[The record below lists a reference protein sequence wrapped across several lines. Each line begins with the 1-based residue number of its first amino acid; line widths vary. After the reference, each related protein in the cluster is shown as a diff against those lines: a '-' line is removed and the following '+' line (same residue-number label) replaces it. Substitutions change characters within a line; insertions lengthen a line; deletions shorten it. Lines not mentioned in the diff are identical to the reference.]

1 MPEKSRGIRSNLA
14 GRPGSPLASWQHVLR
29 AWSPIGLSVAIAV
42 SAAPAAS
49 AQDDG
54 QADRQPMHDMATME
68 PPPPSW
74 TWMADG
80 NVFYGYNK
88 QQRHFASLSAW
99 ESQNWFMGAGEHAL
113 GPGRLT
119 LQAMLS
125 LEPFTI
131 QPQGSP
137 QLFQTGESYQR
148 VPLVD
153 FQHPHDLL
161 MNLTGSYRYSTS
173 AATYDFS
180 GGLVGAPALGPTA
193 FMHRESSRD
202 NPQVPLTH
210 HSMDDTHISWG
221 VVTAGVEKGEFTLE
235 ASGFRGEEPDED
247 HTNIERPRIDSYSA
261 RLSWRRGPWA
271 AQFSGGRLHEPEW
284 FEPYDQTRLT
294 ASVEFNGTVR
304 ARPVSATFGWGE
316 NRESIVRNGVSDNFL
331 TEWDV
336 RAAWATAIYG
346 RAEIVE
352 KQILGL
358 GYHSEGEVYA
368 EVYSHVDVLT
378 IGAIHDVLR
387 ARWARVGIGADVTLY
402 HLSPDVQADFEGS
415 HSYHVFARWRPNA
428 APMHHMH

>member
-1 MPEKSRGIRSNLA
+1 MRRMGRPLAVIVAMALWVAPAVRAQDEAQGDPQQMPGMPETEPSS
-14 GRPGSPLASWQHVLR
+14 
-29 AWSPIGLSVAIAV
+29 
-42 SAAPAAS
+42 
-49 AQDDG
+49 
-54 QADRQPMHDMATME
+54 QA
-68 PPPPSW
+68 W
-74 TWMADG
+74 TWTADG
-80 NVFYGYNK
+80 NLFYGYNR
-88 QQRHFASLSAW
+88 QQRHFADFSAW

-113 GPGRLT
+113 GAGRMT
-119 LQAMLS
+119 LQAMVS
-125 LEPFTI
+125 LEPYTI

-161 MNLTGSYRYSTS
+161 MNLSGSYRYAT
-173 AATYDFS
+173 AETTYDFS

-193 FMHRESSRD
+193 FMHRESARD

-210 HSMDDTHISWG
+210 HWMDATHISWG
-221 VVTAGVEKGEFTLE
+221 VITAGVEKGGFTLE

-247 HTNIERPRIDSYSA
+247 RTNIDRPRIDSYSA

-271 AQFSGGRLHEPEW
+271 AQFSGGRLHQPEW
-284 FEPYDQTRLT
+284 FEPYDETRLT

-304 ARPVSATFGWGE
+304 TRPVAATFGWGE
-316 NRESIVRNGVSDNFL
+316 NRDAIVQHGVTDNFL

-336 RAAWATAIYG
+336 RAAWDTSIYG
-346 RAEIVE
+346 RAEVVE

-358 GYHSEGEVYA
+358 GYDASGFPYA
-368 EVYSHVDVLT
+368 HVYSHFDVLT
-378 IGAIHDVLR
+378 IGAIHDVLS

-402 HLSPDVQADFEGS
+402 HMSPDMLVYFEGS

-428 APMHHMH
+428 TPRHHMH

>member
-1 MPEKSRGIRSNLA
+1 MVLGI
-14 GRPGSPLASWQHVLR
+14 
-29 AWSPIGLSVAIAV
+29 AITVSAV
-42 SAAPAAS
+42 SAAR
-49 AQDDG
+49 AQDDD
-54 QADRQPMHDMATME
+54 QHMRDMTTMA
-68 PPPPSW
+68 PPPQSW

-88 QQRHFASLSAW
+88 QQRHFADFSAW
-99 ESQNWFMGAGEHAL
+99 ESQNWFMGGGEHAL

-161 MNLTGSYRYSTS
+161 MNLSGSYRYST
-173 AATYDFS
+173 AVATFDIG

-193 FMHRESSRD
+193 FMHRESARD

-210 HSMDDTHISWG
+210 HSMDSTHISWG
-221 VVTAGVEKGEFTLE
+221 VVTAGVERGGFTLE

-247 HTNIERPRIDSYSA
+247 RINIDRPRIDSYSG
-261 RLSWRRGPWA
+261 RVSWRRGPWA
-271 AQFSGGRLHEPEW
+271 VQFSGGRLHEPEW
-284 FEPYDQTRLT
+284 FEPYDETRLT
-294 ASVEFNGTVR
+294 ASLEFNGNVR
-304 ARPVSATFGWGE
+304 TRPVSATFGWGE
-316 NRESIVRNGVSDNFL
+316 SREAVVQNGVSDNFL
-331 TEWDV
+331 AEWDV
-336 RAAWATAIYG
+336 RASRAISIYG

-358 GYHSEGEVYA
+358 GTHSKGEVYA

-378 IGAIHDVLR
+378 IGAIHDVLS
-387 ARWARVGIGADVTLY
+387 ARWAHVGIGADMTLY
-402 HLSPDVQADFEGS
+402 HLSPDLLGDFEGS
-415 HSYHVFARWRPNA
+415 RSYHVFARWRPG
-428 APMHHMH
+428 APQMHHTH

>member
-1 MPEKSRGIRSNLA
+1 MLGVGHLGAI
-14 GRPGSPLASWQHVLR
+14 
-29 AWSPIGLSVAIAV
+29 VAMALWV
-42 SAAPAAS
+42 APAVR
-49 AQDDG
+49 AQDDAQAEG
-54 QADRQPMHDMATME
+54 QQTHDMAGME
-68 PPPPSW
+68 PSPQAW
-74 TWMADG
+74 TWTADG

-88 QQRHFASLSAW
+88 QQRHFADFSAW

-113 GPGRLT
+113 GAGRLT
-119 LQAMLS
+119 LQTMVS

-161 MNLTGSYRYSTS
+161 MNLGGSYRYATA

-193 FMHRESSRD
+193 FMHRESARD

-210 HSMDDTHISWG
+210 HWMDDTHISWG
-221 VVTAGVEKGEFTLE
+221 VITAGVEKGGFTLE
-235 ASGFRGEEPDED
+235 ASGFRGEEPDEN

-261 RLSWRRGPWA
+261 RFSWQRGPWA
-271 AQFSGGRLHEPEW
+271 AQVSGGRLHQPEW
-284 FEPYDQTRLT
+284 FEPYDDTRLT

-304 ARPVSATFGWGE
+304 TRPVSATVGWGE
-316 NRESIVRNGVSDNFL
+316 NREAVVQNGVSDNFL
-331 TEWDV
+331 TEWDIH
-336 RAAWATAIYG
+336 AAWGTSIYG
-346 RAEIVE
+346 RAEVVE

-358 GYHSEGEVYA
+358 GYHARGLVYA
-368 EVYSHVDVLT
+368 QSYSHVDVLT
-378 IGAIHDVLR
+378 IGAIHDVLS

-402 HLSPDVQADFEGS
+402 HMSPDMLVYFEGS

-428 APMHHMH
+428 APMHHRH